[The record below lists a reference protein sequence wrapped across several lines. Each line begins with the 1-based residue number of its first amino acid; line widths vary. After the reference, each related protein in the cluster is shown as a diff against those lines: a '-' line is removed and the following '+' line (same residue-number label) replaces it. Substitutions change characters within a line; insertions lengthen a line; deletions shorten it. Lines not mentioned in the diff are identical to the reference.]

1 MDEENNKSN
10 KISKNIDNNIET
22 KEIRFQKMSPGF
34 NLVSLKAR
42 HRLNE
47 LEKIFSKSEYKDYI
61 RKCKNMY
68 SISSVMNNKYSIS
81 DLYVREK
88 YDINDIVSLYNIID
102 SKLDSQKIKLTKMKK
117 NIIKKGSIDK
127 SLSCSNFYRNKSNFE
142 KFKSN
147 YIINKRN
154 NNNCIL
160 RTNNSS
166 NNINEESKN
175 ISFNNNNKNMNHT
188 FYDANNNKSIFN
200 GVYINNP
207 MNKTSYEVK
216 DNKNKIL
223 NYKNNL
229 FIKLNKNK
237 EFNKTVYASFFSN
250 SKNDKSSN
258 VDKNENENEN
268 KIKIKKRKLYKANS
282 AIYRLQPKQFPLSC
296 KNSGFTITQ
305 FGAIIYNQSMF
316 RNKNIVNLLPKY
328 YNLPLLYNNIK
339 F

>member
-1 MDEENNKSN
+1 MDEENKVCNKSN

-22 KEIRFQKMSPGF
+22 KEIRLEKMSPGF

-42 HRLNE
+42 HRLNK

-88 YDINDIVSLYNIID
+88 YDINDIVSIYNIID
-102 SKLDSQKIKLTKMKK
+102 SKLDSQKIKVTRMKK
-117 NIIKKGSIDK
+117 NNIKSGSMDK
-127 SLSCSNFYRNKSNFE
+127 SLSCTNFYRNKSNFE

-147 YIINKRN
+147 SKLNKRN
-154 NNNCIL
+154 NNNGISKN
-160 RTNNSS
+160 NNSS
-166 NNINEESKN
+166 NNIIEECKN
-175 ISFNNNNKNMNHT
+175 VSFNNNKNMNHT
-188 FYDANNNKSIFN
+188 FYDASNNKSISN
-200 GVYINNP
+200 GVYLNNP

-223 NYKNNL
+223 NYKNQIS
-229 FIKLNKNK
+229 IKSNKNK
-237 EFNKTVYASFFSN
+237 EFSKTSYASFFSS
-250 SKNDKSSN
+250 SKNDKSAN
-258 VDKNENENEN
+258 VDKNENEN
-268 KIKIKKRKLYKANS
+268 KIKRRKLNKTNS

-296 KNSGFTITQ
+296 KNRGFTITQ
-305 FGAIIYNQSMF
+305 FGAIIYNHSMF

-339 F
+339 V